1 MFRMNRNLTKLNSS
15 KGGDSMKCPID
26 KKSCKYNK
34 NGSCI
39 MKDPDKN
46 CGECAEPYNGEMVI
60 NID

>member
-1 MFRMNRNLTKLNSS
+1 MSLSLTRLNFN
-15 KGGDSMKCPID
+15 KEVNTMKCPTN
-26 KKSCKYNK
+26 KQGCKYNK
-34 NGSCI
+34 DGNCT